1 MLALEQE
8 WLGSGLP
15 VAALMEAVGQAMAS
29 WFLQRRNRL
38 ENGVLILVGPGHN
51 GGDGLV
57 LGRRLMHAGIA
68 VRLWAALPLRR
79 SLTQEH
85 WRHLEWLGAD
95 VQKTEPDPMDSA
107 LWVDALFGLGQKRPL
122 PETLALLLR
131 KRQRVCPRRLIS
143 LDVPSGM
150 DSNSGVSYCGGSAV
164 ASDTLCVG
172 LIKRGLVQ
180 DAALANV
187 GRLHRLDPG
196 VPIRLIAQLKD
207 SPVLRVNAKDLVTLP
222 VPPERPTAMKYER
235 GRALLVAG
243 SEHYPG
249 AALLAA
255 RGALASG
262 VGSLKAVLPETVADS
277 IWQWMPELVLAAS
290 LAATQSGGLDWGQ
303 WLANADLSRL
313 DALLLGPGVG
323 ALDGKWDDW
332 AEPLLAFQGLLVLDA
347 DALNALAASNEGWCW
362 LRRRQSPTW
371 ITPHRSEFDRLFPDM
386 RQLEPLEAARAAAA
400 GSGVVV
406 LLKGAHTV
414 IADPNGAL
422 TQIVET
428 SVQGAR
434 TGLGD
439 LLAGFAVGWG
449 ARIVACEQKPD
460 GNALTAAALVHAQA
474 SITCETGTSAGL
486 IAERLAVMTRK
497 ICGN

>member
-1 MLALEQE
+1 M
-8 WLGSGLP
+8 
-15 VAALMEAVGQAMAS
+15 
-29 WFLQRRNRL
+29 
-38 ENGVLILVGPGHN
+38 
-51 GGDGLV
+51 
-57 LGRRLMHAGIA
+57 
-68 VRLWAALPLRR
+68 
-79 SLTQEH
+79 
-85 WRHLEWLGAD
+85 
-95 VQKTEPDPMDSA
+95 
-107 LWVDALFGLGQKRPL
+107 
-122 PETLALLLR
+122 
-131 KRQRVCPRRLIS
+131 
-143 LDVPSGM
+143 
-150 DSNSGVSYCGGSAV
+150 
-164 ASDTLCVG
+164 
-172 LIKRGLVQ
+172 
-180 DAALANV
+180 
-187 GRLHRLDPG
+187 
-196 VPIRLIAQLKD
+196 
-207 SPVLRVNAKDLVTLP
+207 LRVNAKDLVTLP

-255 RGALASG
+255 RGALVSG

-460 GNALTAAALVHAQA
+460 GIALTAAALVHAQA